1 MRRIG
6 MLCFTPAGLATAR
19 RLKKGFA
26 GICPQTEVTVSWKS
40 AHMEGSIDCSAAE
53 WAGSRFSD
61 SDAMIFVGACGIAV
75 RSIAPFIVSKKTDPA
90 VLVADECGRYV
101 ISLLSGHL
109 GGANELTL
117 AAAGIL
123 NAEPVITT
131 ATDLHGAF
139 AVDVFAAKNGCRIRD
154 LSAAKEVSAA
164 LLAGE
169 PVGFFSDL
177 PWEGQLPGGLTD
189 CSGGLSGCS
198 GGMTGCPERPAGR
211 RKSTGGQKLP
221 GDGKN
226 APDSDRRV
234 RAGICISI
242 REISD
247 PFPVTCRL
255 IPRIAV
261 LGMGCRKNAAYRAVS
276 RMAGLCLDGICPEA
290 LEKLASIDV
299 KKNEPSLVR
308 LAGELG
314 IPFETWSAGELAAL
328 PGDFAS
334 SGFVKDTVNV
344 DNVCERSAVASSGG
358 GALFVRKKAEN
369 GVTGAVALRR
379 IQLLF

>member
-221 GDGKN
+221 GDGEN

-242 REISD
+242 REIPD

>member
-1 MRRIG
+1 MKRIG
-6 MLCFTPAGLATAR
+6 VLCFTPAGLATAC
-19 RLKKGFA
+19 RLKRGFA
-26 GICPQTEVTVSWKS
+26 GIRPETEVTVSWKS

-61 SDAMIFVGACGIAV
+61 SDVIIFVGACGIAV
-75 RSIAPFIVSKKTDPA
+75 RSIAPYVVSKKTDPA
-90 VLVADECGRYV
+90 VLVADECGRFV

-109 GGANELTL
+109 GGANEMTL
-117 AAAGIL
+117 AAAKIL

-131 ATDLHGAF
+131 ATDLQGVF

-177 PWEGQLPGGLTD
+177 SREGQLPGGLTD
-189 CSGGLSGCS
+189 
-198 GGMTGCPERPAGR
+198 A
-211 RKSTGGQKLP
+211 
-221 GDGKN
+221 GKN
-226 APDSDRRV
+226 MPDKDRKIRT
-234 RAGICISI
+234 GICISI
-242 REISD
+242 REVPD

-261 LGMGCRKNAAYRAVS
+261 LGMGCRKDAGYEAVS

-290 LEKLASIDV
+290 LEKLASIDA

-308 LAGELG
+308 LADELG
-314 IPFETWSAGELAAL
+314 IPFETWSAGELAAQ

-334 SGFVKDTVNV
+334 SEFVKDTVNV

-358 GALFVRKKAEN
+358 GALLVRKRAGN

-379 IQLLF
+379 MKLMF